1 MSYESKELSEDLGS
15 PIELYEFQY
24 GPVTYRYTSADED
37 IEVAGVGTYL
47 SLPCGRQKIE
57 NNQDSGKTPVTFTI
71 SRKAEIT
78 DFFVA
83 SPPTTIIEF
92 TVRRFHYGD
101 SERIIY
107 WFGRVVNVKYYEDTV
122 EFRCESI
129 QTSMKRPALRRFYQ
143 LQCPHVLYGT
153 ECAVQE
159 NLFQINT
166 FVESVSGLNI
176 TSAAFALK
184 PDQYYRGGY
193 IAISAA
199 PTSEYRFITSHVGN
213 TITINLPSHKL
224 FPGTP
229 LTVSPGCDHTLTTC
243 KDKFNNLSNYG
254 GFPFIPTKNPMGN
267 VQIF

>member
-1 MSYESKELSEDLGS
+1 MSYEIKELGEDSGT

-37 IEVAGVGTYL
+37 IVVAGVGTYT

-57 NNQDSGKTPVTFTI
+57 NNQDSGKTPVTFQI

-78 DFFVA
+78 DVFIA
-83 SPPTTIIEF
+83 SPPTTVIEF

-101 SERIIY
+101 DERIIY

-143 LQCPHVLYGT
+143 PSCPHVLYGA
-153 ECAVQE
+153 ECAVPE
-159 NLFQINT
+159 NDFRVNT
-166 FVESVSGLNI
+166 IVESISGLNI
-176 TSAAFALK
+176 VSSVFALK

-199 PTSEYRFITSHVGN
+199 PTSEYRFITNHVGN
-213 TITINLPSHKL
+213 TITINLPSPKL
-224 FPGTP
+224 FQGTP
-229 LTVSPGCDHTLTTC
+229 LTISPGCDHTKATC
-243 KDKFNNLSNYG
+243 KNKFNNLNRYG
-254 GFPFIPTKNPMGN
+254 GFPYIPLKNPMGN